1 MVAVVVTELQKSTFL
16 LEMMTL
22 VSSVII
28 MGSDK
33 LFIVG
38 QKSFMY
44 IMKRKGPRINLY
56 GTPCFIVSQVAKS
69 LGILAGLHPR

>member
-1 MVAVVVTELQKSTFL
+1 VVAVVVTELQKSTFL

-44 IMKRKGPRINLY
+44 IMKRKGPRINL
-56 GTPCFIVSQVAKS
+56 
-69 LGILAGLHPR
+69 